1 MARGFQA
8 MPEFKGKIPIPR
20 RHTHFSAG
28 YDIHS
33 AQDAVIEPKQMR
45 VIRTGLTA
53 YMENDEELQL
63 RARSGLAYRYM
74 ITLMNSPATI
84 DADYFGNE
92 IKLLMVNHGEKAFEI
107 KRGDRVAQGVF
118 TKYLKVD
125 DDTPVENLR
134 QGGFGST

>member
-8 MPEFKGKIPIPR
+8 MPQFKGKILMPR
-20 RHTHFSAG
+20 RQTHFSAG

-33 AQDAVIEPKQMR
+33 AQDAVVPPKQMK
-45 VIRTGLTA
+45 VVRTGLTA
-53 YMENDEELQL
+53 YMENDEELQI
-63 RARSGLAYRYM
+63 RARSGLAYRHM

-92 IKLLMVNHGEKAFEI
+92 IKLLVLNLGDEDFVI
-107 KRGDRVAQGVF
+107 QRGDRIAQGIF
-118 TKYLKVD
+118 SRYLKAD